1 MLPPSLGTT
10 WLMVTYYGKS
20 QGQVNGDPTVMR
32 WTTTG
37 AWISPMKITAS
48 LFFLDYT
55 VQLRNSQPAHTHI
68 YERTDVNPTP
78 MSIFEDRAGKS

>member
-1 MLPPSLGTT
+1 MLPPTLGMT

-48 LFFLDYT
+48 LFFYIT
-55 VQLRNSQPAHTHI
+55 QYNSETHNA
-68 YERTDVNPTP
+68 RTLTFMNAR
-78 MSIFEDRAGKS
+78 M